1 MWWPLLSSCAWSIWT
16 RSLGSLL
23 SSVIM
28 STASR
33 KCICKIIRYSLV
45 HINVKRRCT
54 PTHLIV
60 FSCENFM
67 QHRDL
72 KPNHI
77 LQIMNEFGSAITLVS
92 VLQMFLFFSS
102 FCGEV
107 FQMLKKRAQKKSY
120 GIEPGTSCTPV
131 QSHKMSVIMQCK
143 TSGLCIYFHCISHHV
158 WFATCARYTWM
169 LPDTV
174 HYKE

>member
-92 VLQMFLFFSS
+92 VLQMFLFFFFFLRGSLS
-102 FCGEV
+102 DV
-107 FQMLKKRAQKKSY
+107 KKKSTKEELWDRTRY
-120 GIEPGTSCTPV
+120 ELYACTKPQNVSNNAV
-131 QSHKMSVIMQCK
+131 QNLWALYLFSLHISSRLICHLCSVH
-143 TSGLCIYFHCISHHV
+143 LNAPWHC
-158 WFATCARYTWM
+158 T
-169 LPDTV
+169 L
-174 HYKE
+174 